1 MIKAIFLDVDGTL
14 ISFKTHRVPASAL
27 EALREAHARGVQLF
41 IATGRA
47 AADLADLEAI
57 PYDGVAALNGA
68 DCLMRD
74 GRVVARHP
82 IPRADFEKSLA
93 LSAELDFPVGLELND
108 GVFVNRVTPE
118 VVRLAEMVAHPVPEQ
133 VDLRALFDR
142 GDCCQMC
149 FYFDPELE
157 KRVMAELPSLVASRW
172 CPIFADVNV
181 RGVDKATGMAEFAA
195 HFGFAN
201 GETMAFGDGGNDVA
215 MLRAAGAGVAM
226 GNACDEGLA
235 AAREELHRS
244 FATLSQDDQRF
255 AELFL
260 HDVERGDAVL
270 EDGMTLRDYITSYA
284 RKAKNAQ
291 VERVVEA
298 LGIDGELLAT
308 MAALDLAE
316 SNINEFGRFDD
327 LKDSVDKARAKA
339 FFEQKEGKTLPL
351 FKVNTRAAAL
361 LKKFILEG
369 GFDIDE

>member
-1 MIKAIFLDVDGTL
+1 MTKAIFLDVDGTL

-157 KRVMAELPSLVASRW
+157 KR
-172 CPIFADVNV
+172 ADVNV

-195 HFGFAN
+195 RFGFAN

-226 GNACDEGLA
+226 GNACDEALA
-235 AAREELHRS
+235 AA
-244 FATLSQDDQRF
+244 
-255 AELFL
+255 
-260 HDVERGDAVL
+260 
-270 EDGMTLRDYITSYA
+270 DYVTA
-284 RKAKNAQ
+284 
-291 VERVVEA
+291 
-298 LGIDGELLAT
+298 
-308 MAALDLAE
+308 
-316 SNINEFGRFDD
+316 
-327 LKDSVDKARAKA
+327 SVDDDGIRRA
-339 FFEQKEGKTLPL
+339 
-351 FKVNTRAAAL
+351 
-361 LKKFILEG
+361 LEHFG
-369 GFDIDE
+369 VI

>member
-27 EALREAHARGVQLF
+27 DALREAHARGVQLF

-157 KRVMAELPSLVASRW
+157 TRVMAELPSLVASRW
-172 CPIFADVNV
+172 CPIFTDVNV
-181 RGVDKATGMAEFAA
+181 RGVDKATGMAE
-195 HFGFAN
+195 
-201 GETMAFGDGGNDVA
+201 FGDGGNDVA

-226 GNACDEGLA
+226 GNACDEALA
-235 AAREELHRS
+235 AA
-244 FATLSQDDQRF
+244 
-255 AELFL
+255 
-260 HDVERGDAVL
+260 
-270 EDGMTLRDYITSYA
+270 DYVTA
-284 RKAKNAQ
+284 
-291 VERVVEA
+291 
-298 LGIDGELLAT
+298 
-308 MAALDLAE
+308 
-316 SNINEFGRFDD
+316 
-327 LKDSVDKARAKA
+327 SVDDDGIRRA
-339 FFEQKEGKTLPL
+339 
-351 FKVNTRAAAL
+351 
-361 LKKFILEG
+361 LEHFG
-369 GFDIDE
+369 VI

>member
-1 MIKAIFLDVDGTL
+1 
-14 ISFKTHRVPASAL
+14 
-27 EALREAHARGVQLF
+27 
-41 IATGRA
+41 
-47 AADLADLEAI
+47 
-57 PYDGVAALNGA
+57 
-68 DCLMRD
+68 MRD

-226 GNACDEGLA
+226 GNACDEA
-235 AAREELHRS
+235 
-244 FATLSQDDQRF
+244 
-255 AELFL
+255 
-260 HDVERGDAVL
+260 
-270 EDGMTLRDYITSYA
+270 
-284 RKAKNAQ
+284 
-291 VERVVEA
+291 
-298 LGIDGELLAT
+298 
-308 MAALDLAE
+308 
-316 SNINEFGRFDD
+316 
-327 LKDSVDKARAKA
+327 
-339 FFEQKEGKTLPL
+339 
-351 FKVNTRAAAL
+351 RAAADYVTASVDDDG
-361 LKKFILEG
+361 IRRALEHFG
-369 GFDIDE
+369 VI

>member
-27 EALREAHARGVQLF
+27 DALREAHARGVQLF

-157 KRVMAELPSLVASRW
+157 KRVMADFRRHQCRRHRQGHGYEG
-172 CPIFADVNV
+172 IYV
-181 RGVDKATGMAEFAA
+181 RLRITG
-195 HFGFAN
+195 FG
-201 GETMAFGDGGNDVA
+201 GRG
-215 MLRAAGAGVAM
+215 LR
-226 GNACDEGLA
+226 
-235 AAREELHRS
+235 RRR
-244 FATLSQDDQRF
+244 QR
-255 AELFL
+255 
-260 HDVERGDAVL
+260 RGDAAGRRRGRG
-270 EDGMTLRDYITSYA
+270 DGQCMRRGA
-284 RKAKNAQ
+284 R
-291 VERVVEA
+291 RRG
-298 LGIDGELLAT
+298 LCDG
-308 MAALDLAE
+308 
-316 SNINEFGRFDD
+316 FG
-327 LKDSVDKARAKA
+327 
-339 FFEQKEGKTLPL
+339 
-351 FKVNTRAAAL
+351 
-361 LKKFILEG
+361 
-369 GFDIDE
+369 